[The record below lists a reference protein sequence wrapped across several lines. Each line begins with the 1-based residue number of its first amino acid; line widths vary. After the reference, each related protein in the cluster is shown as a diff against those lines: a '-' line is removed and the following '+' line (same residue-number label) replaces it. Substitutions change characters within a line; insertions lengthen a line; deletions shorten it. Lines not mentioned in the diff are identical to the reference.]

1 MKSLKYLLSIA
12 ALTVALTLSASAT
25 FIVDEN
31 PGGEKLFID
40 VANKDKTD
48 FKGFV
53 GANNSS
59 APNVDIHTTGPV
71 NTGSGFANIKPIKD
85 GSLTELIFTPED
97 PNLFADFSFRGQLLT
112 DAGATVNVSVTD
124 NLGNTQTFAFTGL
137 GANNSSAPHVDI
149 HTTGPV
155 DTGSGFA
162 NIKPI
167 KDGSLTELIFTPE
180 NPNLFADFSFRGQLN
195 DAAEGTVAVTV
206 QDNQGNPAQ
215 IFTLTGLGTNSDF
228 ARQGIIS
235 LDGETIQSV
244 TLTSDFKEVK
254 QIEFS
259 LAGAQV
265 PDSGSTVMLLGV
277 ALGAAEVLRRLIL
290 KKR

>member
-1 MKSLKYLLSIA
+1 MKSLKYLFAITV
-12 ALTVALTLSASAT
+12 LTSALTLSASAT
-25 FIVDEN
+25 FIVDTD

-40 VANKDKTD
+40 VANKDVSD
-48 FKGFV
+48 FEGFV

-59 APNVDIHTTGPV
+59 APHVDIHTTGNV

-85 GSLTELIFTPED
+85 GSLTELVFTPED
-97 PNLFADFSFRGQLLT
+97 GD
-112 DAGATVNVSVTD
+112 
-124 NLGNTQTFAFTGL
+124 
-137 GANNSSAPHVDI
+137 
-149 HTTGPV
+149 
-155 DTGSGFA
+155 
-162 NIKPI
+162 
-167 KDGSLTELIFTPE
+167 
-180 NPNLFADFSFRGQLN
+180 LFADFSFRGQLN
-195 DAAEGTVAVTV
+195 DAANGMVTVTV

-215 IFTLTGLGTNSDF
+215 VFILTGLGGPNDF

-235 LDGETIQSV
+235 LDGETIQSI

-259 LAGAQV
+259 LAGARV

-277 ALGAAEVLRRLIL
+277 ALGATEVLRRLIL

>member
-1 MKSLKYLLSIA
+1 
-12 ALTVALTLSASAT
+12 
-25 FIVDEN
+25 
-31 PGGEKLFID
+31 
-40 VANKDKTD
+40 
-48 FKGFV
+48 
-53 GANNSS
+53 
-59 APNVDIHTTGPV
+59 VDIQTTGNV

-97 PNLFADFSFRGQLLT
+97 PNLFADFSFRGQL
-112 DAGATVNVSVTD
+112 
-124 NLGNTQTFAFTGL
+124 
-137 GANNSSAPHVDI
+137 
-149 HTTGPV
+149 
-155 DTGSGFA
+155 
-162 NIKPI
+162 
-167 KDGSLTELIFTPE
+167 
-180 NPNLFADFSFRGQLN
+180 N
-195 DAAEGTVAVTV
+195 DAANGMVTVTV

-215 IFTLTGLGTNSDF
+215 VFILTGLGGPNDF

-259 LAGAQV
+259 LAGARV

-277 ALGAAEVLRRLIL
+277 ALGAAEGIRRLVL

>member
-1 MKSLKYLLSIA
+1 MKSLKYFLSIA
-12 ALTVALTLSASAT
+12 ALTGAFTLSASAT
-25 FIVDEN
+25 FIVDTN

-40 VANKDKTD
+40 VANKDVSD
-48 FKGFV
+48 FEGFV
-53 GANNSS
+53 
-59 APNVDIHTTGPV
+59 
-71 NTGSGFANIKPIKD
+71 
-85 GSLTELIFTPED
+85 
-97 PNLFADFSFRGQLLT
+97 
-112 DAGATVNVSVTD
+112 
-124 NLGNTQTFAFTGL
+124 

-149 HTTGPV
+149 HTTGNV
-155 DTGSGFA
+155 NTGSGFA

-167 KDGSLTELIFTPE
+167 KNGSLTELVFTPE
-180 NPNLFADFSFRGQLN
+180 NGDLFADFSFRGQLN
-195 DAAEGTVAVTV
+195 DAANGTVTVTV

-215 IFTLTGLGTNSDF
+215 VFILTGLGGPNDF

-259 LAGAQV
+259 LAGARV
-265 PDSGSTVMLLGV
+265 PDGGSTVMLLGV
-277 ALGAAEVLRRLIL
+277 ALGAAEGIRRLVL

>member
-1 MKSLKYLLSIA
+1 MKSLKYLFAITV
-12 ALTVALTLSASAT
+12 LTAALTLSASAT
-25 FIVDEN
+25 FIVDTD

-40 VANKDKTD
+40 VANKNVSD
-48 FKGFV
+48 FEGFV

-59 APNVDIHTTGPV
+59 APHVEIHTTR
-71 NTGSGFANIKPIKD
+71 N
-85 GSLTELIFTPED
+85 
-97 PNLFADFSFRGQLLT
+97 
-112 DAGATVNVSVTD
+112 
-124 NLGNTQTFAFTGL
+124 
-137 GANNSSAPHVDI
+137 
-149 HTTGPV
+149 V

-162 NIKPI
+162 TIKPI
-167 KDGSLTELIFTPE
+167 KDRSLTELVFTPE

-195 DAAEGTVAVTV
+195 AGANGTVTVTV

-215 IFTLTGLGTNSDF
+215 IFIFTGLGTNADF

-235 LDGETIQSV
+235 LDGESIASV

-259 LAGAQV
+259 FV

>member
-1 MKSLKYLLSIA
+1 MKSLKYLFA
-12 ALTVALTLSASAT
+12 VAVLTSALTLSASAT
-25 FIVDEN
+25 FIVDPD

-40 VANKDKTD
+40 VANKNVSD
-48 FKGFV
+48 FEGFV
-53 GANNSS
+53 GKNDSS
-59 APNVDIHTTGPV
+59 
-71 NTGSGFANIKPIKD
+71 F
-85 GSLTELIFTPED
+85 
-97 PNLFADFSFRGQLLT
+97 
-112 DAGATVNVSVTD
+112 
-124 NLGNTQTFAFTGL
+124 
-137 GANNSSAPHVDI
+137 PHVDI
-149 HTTGPV
+149 HTTGNV

-162 NIKPI
+162 NIKPTN
-167 KDGSLTELIFTPE
+167 KDTLLTELIFTPE

-195 DAAEGTVAVTV
+195 DAANGTVTVTV
-206 QDNQGNPAQ
+206 QDNQGNAAQ
-215 IFTLTGLGTNSDF
+215 TFTLTGLGGPNDF

-254 QIEFS
+254 QIKFS
-259 LAGAQV
+259 FV